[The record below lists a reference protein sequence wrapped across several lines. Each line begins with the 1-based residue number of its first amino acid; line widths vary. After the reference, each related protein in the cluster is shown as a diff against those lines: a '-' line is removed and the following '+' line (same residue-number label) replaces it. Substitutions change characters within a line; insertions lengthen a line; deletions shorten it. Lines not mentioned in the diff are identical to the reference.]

1 LPGLFRSNRGTF
13 AEVIGTSETTF
24 QEFSED
30 AFVMQCDKPMLANG
44 FAFKCG
50 HFPQEVLA
58 TPEPGRSGVPFFSD
72 SHS

>member
-1 LPGLFRSNRGTF
+1 MD
-13 AEVIGTSETTF
+13 VIGKSETTF
-24 QEFSED
+24 QEFSQPED
-30 AFVMQCDKPMLANG
+30 VFVMQGDKPMLANG